1 MQPTAPAIS
10 LSLHSVCTLVS
21 DADSRGLSAPT
32 LSQAGHAPM
41 CPLLQGEGLALEAAD
56 VGYSILG
63 KAQAG
68 RKSGACS
75 THSLMAVPNYERK
88 SLPAV

>member
-1 MQPTAPAIS
+1 MQPTALAIS

-21 DADSRGLSAPT
+21 DADFRGLSAPT

-41 CPLLQGEGLALEAAD
+41 CPVLQGAGLALDAAD
-56 VGYSILG
+56 IRYSVLS

-68 RKSGACS
+68 RKGGACS
-75 THSLMAVPNYERK
+75 THSLMVQQH
-88 SLPAV
+88 SSQL